1 MIALLKKHKIKIKT
15 VEQENPIFVD
25 WKSNENLHKFE
36 QIQGNEINILE
47 ITEKM
52 DSETYKQ
59 LEFYK
64 KVVN

>member
-1 MIALLKKHKIKIKT
+1 MIALLRKHKIKIKT

-36 QIQGNEINILE
+36 QIQGNEINISE